1 MKWLNVYLLGYL
13 ILLGGIVAAMWKL
26 KILEQIG
33 AAWTIIGLV
42 IAIGLGIMLG
52 VATAGSKG
60 DIQINK

>member
-1 MKWLNVYLLGYL
+1 MKWLNVYMLGYL
-13 ILLGGIVAAMWKL
+13 IFLGGVLAAMWKL

-33 AAWTIIGLV
+33 AGWTIIGLV
-42 IAIGLGIMLG
+42 IAIGLGIMVG